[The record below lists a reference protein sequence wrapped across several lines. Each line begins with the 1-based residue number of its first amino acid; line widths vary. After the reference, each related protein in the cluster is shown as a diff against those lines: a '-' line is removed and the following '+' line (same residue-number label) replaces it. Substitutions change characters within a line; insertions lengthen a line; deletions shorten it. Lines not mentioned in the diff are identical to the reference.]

1 MKMKNFAIKIS
12 VLTMVFYMM
21 AISAPATLP
30 QAGAADFSGKKIS
43 MIIPFKEGGGSSV
56 HARFF
61 VPLLEKAL
69 PGNPS
74 ILVRNMGGGG
84 SVKGI
89 NYFAD
94 HAKPDG
100 MMIAGTGSGTFFKYV
115 LEDKSVKYNLPE
127 FIPFLNS
134 PFGVIVYA
142 RTETGLKGP
151 EDVNKLK
158 GMELVYGGSGPTAGD
173 LPALLSFDLL
183 GIKLKTVFGLDNA
196 KSRQAFLRGETKINY
211 DNMASWSKKVLP
223 MVKDGIVVPLFT
235 FGFSGPDGKVG
246 RDPLLPD
253 IPTFFEAYKSVHG
266 KELSGVERKIWM
278 TLFNIRVMGAKMY
291 VLPAG
296 TPKDIVDTY
305 NTAMNEVLKS
315 EAFNSKQGKK
325 ILGGY
330 PQTTGAGAVETLK
343 GAAVM
348 SASET
353 AWLKDW
359 LKNKHG
365 VPF

>member
-1 MKMKNFAIKIS
+1 MKIKKLVLTLS
-12 VLTMVFYMM
+12 VLSTAFCVLSFTG
-21 AISAPATLP
+21 SAAVSS
-30 QAGAADFSGKKIS
+30 AGAADFAGKKIT
-43 MIIPFKEGGGSSV
+43 MIIPFEEGGGSTV

-74 ILVRNMGGGG
+74 ILIRNIDGGG

-115 LEDKSVKYNLPE
+115 LGEKTVKYNLPE
-127 FIPFLNS
+127 FIPFLSS

-142 RTETGLKGP
+142 RSETGVKGP
-151 EDVNKLK
+151 EDIKKLQ
-158 GMELVYGGSGPTAGD
+158 GMPLIFAGSGPTAGD

-196 KSRQAFLRGETKINY
+196 ESRQAFNRGESNINY
-211 DNMASWSKKVLP
+211 DNMASWSSKVLP
-223 MVKDGIVVPLFT
+223 MVKEGKAVPLFT
-235 FGFSGPDGKVG
+235 YGFRGKGGKIV
-246 RDPLLPD
+246 RDPQLPE
-253 IPTFFEAYKSVHG
+253 IPTFFEVYQSIHG
-266 KELSGVERKIWM
+266 KELSGTERNVWL
-278 TLFNIRVMGAKMY
+278 TLFNIRVTGSKMY

-305 NTAMNEVLKS
+305 NTAMEKVVTS
-315 EAFNSKQGKK
+315 DEFNSKQGQK

-330 PQTTGAGAVETLK
+330 PQTTGAEAVETLK
-343 GAAVM
+343 EAAVM
-348 SASET
+348 SPDES

-359 LKNKHG
+359 LKRAYG
-365 VPF
+365 VLL

>member
-1 MKMKNFAIKIS
+1 MKSKKLVLKLSVFA
-12 VLTMVFYMM
+12 MVFCILNFTELTT
-21 AISAPATLP
+21 ASL
-30 QAGAADFSGKKIS
+30 AGAVDFSGKKIT

-69 PGNPS
+69 PGNPT
-74 ILVRNMGGGG
+74 ILIRNIDGGG

-100 MMIAGTGSGTFFKYV
+100 MMIAGTGSGTFFKYI
-115 LEDKSVKYNLPE
+115 LGDKTVKYNLPE
-127 FIPFLNS
+127 FIPFLSS

-142 RTETGLKGP
+142 RSEIGVKGP
-151 EDVNKLK
+151 GDIKKLQ
-158 GMELVYGGSGPTAGD
+158 GMPLIFAGSGPTAGD

-196 KSRQAFLRGETKINY
+196 ESRQAFNRGESNINY
-211 DNMASWSKKVLP
+211 DNMASWSSKVLP
-223 MVKDGIVVPLFT
+223 MVKDGSAVPLFT
-235 FGFSGPDGKVG
+235 YGFRGKGGKIG

-253 IPTFFEAYKSVHG
+253 IPTFLEVYQSIHG
-266 KELSGVERKIWM
+266 KELSGTERKVWL
-278 TLFNIRVMGAKMY
+278 TLFNIRVTGAKMY

-305 NTAMNEVLKS
+305 NTAMDKVVVSAE
-315 EAFNSKQGKK
+315 FNSKQGKK

-330 PQTTGAGAVETLK
+330 PQTTGTDAVETLTE
-343 GAAVM
+343 AAVLNADE
-348 SASET
+348 S
-353 AWLKDW
+353 AWLKTW
-359 LKNKHG
+359 LKKTHG
-365 VPF
+365 VQ

>member
-1 MKMKNFAIKIS
+1 MTSKKRVLKLSIFVVVLCVLNFAGPHTVS
-12 VLTMVFYMM
+12 L
-21 AISAPATLP
+21 AE
-30 QAGAADFSGKKIS
+30 AADLAGKKIS

-69 PGNPS
+69 PGNPT
-74 ILVRNMGGGG
+74 ILIRNMDGGG

-89 NYFAD
+89 NYFAA

-100 MMIAGTGSGTFFKYV
+100 MMIAGTGTGTFFKYV
-115 LEDKSVKYNLPE
+115 LGDKSVKYDLPE

-142 RTETGLKGP
+142 RSETGVKGP
-151 EDVNKLK
+151 EDIQKLQN
-158 GMELVYGGSGPTAGD
+158 MQLIYGGSGPTAGD

-183 GIKLKTVFGLDNA
+183 GIKLKTVFGLSNA
-196 KSRQAFLRGETKINY
+196 KSRLAFTRGETNLNY
-211 DNMASWSKKVLP
+211 DNMASWSKKVVP
-223 MVKDGIVVPLFT
+223 MVKEGIAVPLFT
-235 FGFSGPDGKVG
+235 FGFRGPDGKVG

-253 IPTFFEAYKSVHG
+253 IPTFFEVYKSIYG
-266 KELSGVERKIWM
+266 KELSGTERKVWM
-278 TLFNIRVMGAKMY
+278 TLFNIRVMGSKMY

-305 NTAMNEVLKS
+305 NMAMQKVVVS
-315 EAFNSKQGKK
+315 DAFHSKQGKK

-330 PQTTGAGAVETLK
+330 PQTTGANAVETLK
-343 GAAVM
+343 DAAVL
-348 SASET
+348 SAAET

-359 LKNKHG
+359 LRKTHG
-365 VPF
+365 VR